1 MKSMRSQRN
10 GHGRGRRPPPPEP
23 PYDSESEYYYA
34 ARSTSAS
41 SGRRD
46 AQSISASSPQRSAH
60 GVSSSA
66 STNRGHS
73 TAKNYH
79 VLLGQYSDD
88 DDDDD
93 DDESPPV
100 SSEMGSYNNLQHQN
114 HQQQQ
119 QQRQTRRKAQ
129 EPPSRSDLDRNARK
143 AIPAKIMKSQA
154 AAVRSEDPPD
164 EALPSYNSYSTLQSI
179 GRNYNSRGDGRG
191 GNTNRRQRSKSRDA
205 PQSSSHVRQQ
215 STGSARR
222 NNNKRNHHQSSNT
235 QNTHNEEHPLFDTE
249 KDQYEQY
256 QDQLFHQEYK
266 MQFESQSSQHRQFN
280 IAPLYEMAP
289 LDSNNKKKQQKQSNT
304 KERWKNEE
312 QPGQWLR
319 VGRKGGGDHFT
330 HEDSDSDGSEDETAD
345 RGRVKTHEEFY
356 NHYDDDSDGDSDDEE
371 RPLRRSN
378 SSSSIKLD
386 RRTRPLQSI
395 LSRSEQCLNRTLLIA
410 FVLLCFIFIRDK
422 TPWWKDY
429 KSRVALQDHAANDA
443 TTDPMAVYNTNDD
456 DSTHTKDHD
465 PTNKYAEFTAG
476 QRISDRPAH
485 KR

>member
-1 MKSMRSQRN
+1 
-10 GHGRGRRPPPPEP
+10 
-23 PYDSESEYYYA
+23 
-34 ARSTSAS
+34 
-41 SGRRD
+41 
-46 AQSISASSPQRSAH
+46 
-60 GVSSSA
+60 
-66 STNRGHS
+66 
-73 TAKNYH
+73 
-79 VLLGQYSDD
+79 
-88 DDDDD
+88 
-93 DDESPPV
+93 
-100 SSEMGSYNNLQHQN
+100 
-114 HQQQQ
+114 
-119 QQRQTRRKAQ
+119 
-129 EPPSRSDLDRNARK
+129 
-143 AIPAKIMKSQA
+143 
-154 AAVRSEDPPD
+154 
-164 EALPSYNSYSTLQSI
+164 
-179 GRNYNSRGDGRG
+179 
-191 GNTNRRQRSKSRDA
+191 
-205 PQSSSHVRQQ
+205 
-215 STGSARR
+215 
-222 NNNKRNHHQSSNT
+222 
-235 QNTHNEEHPLFDTE
+235 
-249 KDQYEQY
+249 
-256 QDQLFHQEYK
+256 